1 MFEDWQTHRPEEI
14 SKALLWEYDTD
25 APTWDWEYMKSIV
38 VERVI
43 ERGNI
48 SDYYALLQR
57 YGGFGPVRDVVRRLP
72 RLSPIDQNWVC
83 RLFHLNK
90 EELACYTRN
99 QSRAERLKR

>member
-25 APTWDWEYMKSIV
+25 APTWDWEYMKPLV

-72 RLSPIDQNWVC
+72 RLSLIDQNWVC

-99 QSRAERLKR
+99 QSRTERLKR

>member
-1 MFEDWQTHRPEEI
+1 M
-14 SKALLWEYDTD
+14 LWEYDTD
-25 APTWDWEYMKSIV
+25 APTWDWEYMKPLV

>member
-1 MFEDWQTHRPEEI
+1 MFEDWQTHRPAEI

-25 APTWDWEYMKSIV
+25 APEWDWEYMKPTV

-43 ERGNI
+43 ERGNV

-57 YGGFGPVRDVVRRLP
+57 YGGFEPLREVVRRLP
-72 RLSPIDQNWVC
+72 RLSAMDMNWVC
-83 RLFHLNK
+83 QLFHLKK

-99 QSRAERLKR
+99 QSRAERLRR

>member
-1 MFEDWQTHRPEEI
+1 MFEDWKTHRPEEI

-25 APTWDWEYMKSIV
+25 APTWDWEYMKPLV

-57 YGGFGPVRDVVRRLP
+57 YGGFGPVSHPSIRTG
-72 RLSPIDQNWVC
+72 SAASFTSTKKNSHATHGINHEQN
-83 RLFHLNK
+83 
-90 EELACYTRN
+90 A
-99 QSRAERLKR
+99 